1 MLNSIKFWRVIIGRR
16 ACSLALVGSI
26 ILFACPTTLLASQ
39 SSGVRIADGNLTI
52 KTAGVPIRQTLA
64 AIAQQSGFEVMIRG
78 DNDFPV
84 QEKFSGVPLVE
95 AIKRLLRGINYLV
108 IFDKQ
113 SGKSP
118 GETKI
123 KKLIVNLGPPAT
135 PSQVPPS
142 DISSRV
148 RKEVAEPPP
157 KESLPAGEE
166 QEENPQPMSPATIQ
180 ANLVKLGD
188 ENAENRR
195 LAVESLAKANDLS
208 VFPALIGV
216 MLNDPDM
223 GVRAGAAMALGTNGG
238 PKAITPL
245 VQALHDKEPWVRVNA
260 IEALAQIGGE
270 EVIPH
275 LKMAQSD
282 DDVDVANSAVMALR
296 ELPAEKSGVG
306 ERVKP

>member
-1 MLNSIKFWRVIIGRR
+1 MFNLINFWRVIICRWVS
-16 ACSLALVGSI
+16 SLALVGSI
-26 ILFACPTTLLASQ
+26 LLFACPTTLLASQ
-39 SSGVRIADGNLTI
+39 SSGVQVADGNLTI
-52 KTAGVPIRQTLA
+52 KTAGVPIRQALT
-64 AIAQQSGFEVMIRG
+64 AIAQQSGFEVVVHG

-113 SGKSP
+113 SGKGS

-123 KKLIVNLGPPAT
+123 KKLIVNLGPGGPAA
-135 PSQVPPS
+135 PSQVSSS
-142 DISSRV
+142 DISSGV
-148 RKEVAEPPP
+148 RKEVAEHPP
-157 KESLPAGEE
+157 KGSLPAGEE
-166 QEENPQPMSPATIQ
+166 DNTQPISQATIQ
-180 ANLVKLGD
+180 ANLVKLED
-188 ENAENRR
+188 KNAENRR
-195 LAVESLAKANDLS
+195 LAVEALAKANDLS
-208 VFPALIGV
+208 VFPALVGV

-245 VQALHDKEPWVRVNA
+245 VQALRDKEPWVRVNA
-260 IEALAQIGGE
+260 IEALAQIGGD

-296 ELPAEKSGVG
+296 KLPAEKSHES
-306 ERVKP
+306 ER